1 MLNNPK
7 CFCCEASLIQG
18 GDHDLDDGDHL
29 IVSNFKCPECNTF
42 YLMYWGESDK
52 EPARLESLGVEI

>member
-1 MLNNPK
+1 MRAK
-7 CFCCEASLIQG
+7 CFQCGSELIWG
-18 GDHDLDDGDHL
+18 GDHDCEPEDDHL
-29 IVSNFKCPECNTF
+29 IVSNLTCPECNTF